1 MHHLRRILPIVF
13 FTTII
18 SSRVSDASLC
28 SGFNLDANRVG
39 ENDFPETKQTRL
51 CSETFREPGDKPKT
65 PNSTGST
72 KQDSSPS
79 DKNDRR
85 PSSSDNHHS
94 GPHGG
99 HHSLN
104 LDSDTAP
111 LGCCSSDS
119 SNGMFSS
126 SEITKL
132 SPTHPAFVSAG
143 PTQGSA
149 GGSAGHSAAALA
161 AAAAAGFRL
170 GPIGDLSVALPN
182 NFISNHLNDLSLG
195 LTTPGAE
202 YHQPL

>member
-1 MHHLRRILPIVF
+1 MPVNFDYFGDFID
-13 FTTII
+13 I
-18 SSRVSDASLC
+18 SGQPV
-28 SGFNLDANRVG
+28 
-39 ENDFPETKQTRL
+39 
-51 CSETFREPGDKPKT
+51 EPGDKPKT

-170 GPIGDLSVALPN
+170 GPIGDLSVSLPN
-182 NFISNHLNDLSLG
+182 SFISNHLNDLSLG